1 MILFT
6 CVGDVGLGA
15 FDGGLDDSDLYHNKV
30 ITSCTN
36 MPPGCNEYTA
46 QWAVGAP
53 ALVLPENVGIPLN
66 EGHRWLVMQTHYYNP
81 DLTPGLYDSSGLR
94 VRLTTQLRPIDAGI
108 MIFPVGVA
116 PGQHPP
122 LPGGMADVAMETMY
136 VEPEC
141 TMLWKEPLNIIDVS
155 HHSHF
160 MGLHQVRV

>member
-1 MILFT
+1 M
-6 CVGDVGLGA
+6 GDVGLGA

-53 ALVLPENVGIPLN
+53 TLVLPENVGIPLN

-94 VRLTTQLRPIDAGI
+94 IRLTTQLRPIDAGI

-122 LPGGMADVAMETMY
+122 LPGGMTDVASE
-136 VEPEC
+136 
-141 TMLWKEPLNIIDVS
+141 LNVVVLELARSLSHRYSISPIFYPTTANSGDDVC
-155 HHSHF
+155 
-160 MGLHQVRV
+160 GA